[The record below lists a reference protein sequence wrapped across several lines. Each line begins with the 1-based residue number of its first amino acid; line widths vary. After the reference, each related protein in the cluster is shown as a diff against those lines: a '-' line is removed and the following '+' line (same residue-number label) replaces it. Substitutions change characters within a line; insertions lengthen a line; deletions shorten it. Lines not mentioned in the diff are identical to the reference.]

1 MKICQSIFVTL
12 FICASPA
19 LFAQVMGNYQAQQ
32 QQTNAYQNVNFT
44 AQFRGVPKS
53 ARLID
58 DTHIEISVNALAN
71 RRADAYTA
79 IFSIIQMGKTAE
91 ETDNLINARIN
102 GFLSGLQALGI
113 NERDYYVDMVNFLPR
128 YEYDVN
134 KKLFSK
140 KTYTE
145 IPKGFEMQKNV
156 HVRYINPGLLDDIVS
171 AAAKQEIYDIVKV
184 DYFVKDPT
192 TVYKALREASFA
204 YLNEIKKEYEK
215 LHIALDSA
223 WLITAENAWV
233 AYPANRYESYQ
244 AFSSQALDQSEKAG
258 AIVSGADKPIARF
271 YNAIPAN
278 DYDIVLDPEILEPAA
293 QFSFNLI
300 ARFRLKAPK
309 VAAKP
314 QKEIWLLTPTGD
326 LKPVKTE

>member
-1 MKICQSIFVTL
+1 MKNRQSILFAW

-32 QQTNAYQNVNFT
+32 QQVNAYQNVNFT

-79 IFSIIQMGKTAE
+79 IFSVIQLGKTAE

-102 GFLSGLQALGI
+102 GFLSGLRALGI

-140 KTYTE
+140 KNYTE

-156 HVRYINPGLLDDIVS
+156 HVRYVNPGLLDDIVS

-192 TVYKALREASFA
+192 AVYKALREASFV
-204 YLNEIKKEYEK
+204 YLNEIMKEYEK
-215 LHIALDSA
+215 LHIALDST

-244 AFSSQALDQSEKAG
+244 AFSAQALDQSEKAG

-309 VAAKP
+309 AAAKP